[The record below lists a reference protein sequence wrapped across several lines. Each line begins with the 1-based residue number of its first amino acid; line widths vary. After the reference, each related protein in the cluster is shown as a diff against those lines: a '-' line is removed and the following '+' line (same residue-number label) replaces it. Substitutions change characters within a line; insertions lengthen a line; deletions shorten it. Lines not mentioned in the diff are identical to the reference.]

1 MKAIQVRSTGE
12 LRLAGNVNAKG
23 VISMNLLEPDGTGAM
38 PIPCHLKYLSDELL
52 VARAKD
58 GDNSAFVELGERHST
73 KVLRTIHRI
82 TRNWEDAEDVLQ
94 ESLLKAFRHLNG
106 FENKSSFF
114 SWFTRI
120 AINSA
125 LMTLRKRKA
134 CKEVS
139 IDSADDCKIL
149 GRLEPQDL
157 SEDPERRYVRCE
169 REELLNGAM
178 LQLRPGLR
186 DAIQLRQMKEYSIHE
201 LAESLGI
208 SLPAAKSRLLRARR
222 ALRTIL
228 Q

>member
-1 MKAIQVRSTGE
+1 
-12 LRLAGNVNAKG
+12 
-23 VISMNLLEPDGTGAM
+23 MNLSELDDTGAM
-38 PIPCHLKYLSDELL
+38 STTCRLKYLSDELL
-52 VARAKD
+52 VVRAKA
-58 GDNSAFVELGERHST
+58 GDTSAFVELKERYST
-73 KVLRTIHRI
+73 KVRRTIYRI
-82 TRNWEDAEDVLQ
+82 TRNREDAEDALQ

-106 FENKSSFF
+106 FENRSSFL
-114 SWFTRI
+114 SWLTRI

-125 LMTLRKRKA
+125 LMALRKRRA

-139 IDSADDCKIL
+139 IDSTDDCESF
-149 GRLEPQDL
+149 GRSEPRDL
-157 SEDPERRYVRCE
+157 SEDPECRYARCE

-178 LQLRPGLR
+178 LQLKPGLR
-186 DAIQLRQMKEYSIHE
+186 DVIQLRQMGEYSMHE